1 MFNAANEWAVKEF
14 LARRISYLEI
24 TDKIERAMEAHKVVD
39 KPGVVEILEAE
50 RWTYEL
56 LG

>member
-1 MFNAANEWAVKEF
+1 M
-14 LARRISYLEI
+14 ARRISYLEI